1 MSMMATALLSSNGK
15 LQFWQVVG
23 SQLWSAWK
31 SSDDPN
37 ASWIGWG
44 PFVPSPGPV
53 DNIAAGNLS
62 DGRVQLFATSGGTTL
77 TIWKQTTNE
86 DAGWI
91 SGNGEAWQNF
101 P

>member
-37 ASWIGWG
+37 ASWIGW
-44 PFVPSPGPV
+44 VLARK
-53 DNIAAGNLS
+53 NY
-62 DGRVQLFATSGGTTL
+62 L
-77 TIWKQTTNE
+77 TPARPAQGIT
-86 DAGWI
+86 
-91 SGNGEAWQNF
+91 